1 MTEKVNP
8 KKESPIF
15 QKQNTVCRIVQDSD
29 TEYVGVRLILAR
41 EVDNMWRL
49 QQPRMR
55 WYLGKELYSPR
66 RYLQPV
72 QPVLLGVT
80 AVRDSRSM
88 RLAQLHSSLVDPR
101 RRSPSREVKGPD
113 GAPNDLKSM
122 KFKVGMK
129 WSPDLKM
136 KVKVMKKDTLFSE
149 EVYSP
154 NDEECGYL
162 LERTFEVFNREPHLT
177 AYVSIGTE
185 NDVARDHCL
194 NLMCKKF
201 PLHVDSQPSPSP
213 IKLTHSPGEI
223 KVGEPG
229 TVECSTKDE
238 NLATEMSIRIV
249 DYRTAKPLM
258 VVKGNKLVM
267 EASMGGRYECMG
279 RSGSNGEIKVVVSD
293 QALDVVPLPD
303 PDLDLVASYK
313 VKRDAMMDT
322 TTMMDKSNIEAYR
335 DSFRKRFN
343 GVNSVHTGWPAA
355 LLVCALLHTARLSLT
370 E

>member
-1 MTEKVNP
+1 MRGINP
-8 KKESPIF
+8 SYLTWDLSLKHNGVARVSP
-15 QKQNTVCRIVQDSD
+15 NAAGDD
-29 TEYVGVRLILAR
+29 D
-41 EVDNMWRL
+41 DN
-49 QQPRMR
+49 Q
-55 WYLGKELYSPR
+55 SPC
-66 RYLQPV
+66 PID
-72 QPVLLGVT
+72 
-80 AVRDSRSM
+80 A
-88 RLAQLHSSLVDPR
+88 SSFT
-101 RRSPSREVKGPD
+101 VKGPD

-185 NDVARDHCL
+185 NDVAKDHCL

-267 EASMGGRYECMG
+267 EASMGGSYECMG

-322 TTMMDKSNIEAYR
+322 TTMMDKSNIGAY
-335 DSFRKRFN
+335 KRNYRQRYN
-343 GVNSVHTGWPAA
+343 GVHSVHTGWPAA